1 MKRVL
6 IACEESQV
14 VTKAFRRL
22 GIDAF
27 SCDVVDCS
35 GGHPEWHL
43 KEDVLPLLFQSW
55 DLIIAFPPSTHL
67 AASGSRWFKQKRL
80 DGRQNEGIEFFMQF
94 TYANTPR
101 LAIENPVG
109 VMSSAYRKPD
119 QIINPFQ
126 FGDAVAK
133 KTCLWLKN
141 LPKLE
146 ATDEIDENRIMTK
159 FFPSSGKIM
168 TEWYYQ
174 TSCLPH
180 KERAKARS
188 KTFQGIADAMAEQ
201 WGPLL

>member
-43 KEDVLPLLFQSW
+43 KEDVLPLLFQPW
-55 DLIIAFPPSTHL
+55 DLIIAFPPCTHL
-67 AASGSRWFKQKRL
+67 AASGSRWFKKKRL
-80 DGRQNEGIEFFMQF
+80 DGRQSEAIDFFMCF
-94 TYANTPR
+94 TYANSPR
-101 LAIENPVG
+101 IAIENPVG

-126 FGDAVAK
+126 FGEKIAK

-146 ATDEIDENRIMTK
+146 ATDEVEPY
-159 FFPSSGKIM
+159 PSKWFNSGRTM
-168 TEWYYQ
+168 GSWYYE